1 MDRKKQFIRW
11 SVSDNENITFKSPV
25 LCSDLCDYSGAY
37 IVGKELTIQWHLG
50 VFGIIAEV
58 V

>member
-37 IVGKELTIQWHLG
+37 IVGKELTIQ
-50 VFGIIAEV
+50 
-58 V
+58 